1 MWAKKHREHV
11 RGRTAYAR
19 LLPVTSHGGTTN
31 SRCNPS
37 SVKCQRKT
45 GHWANWWW
53 LLANKL
59 GGHFALNLQWQTA
72 FQATRYQMA
81 DDGSKT
87 ASGTCARCQ
96 RPIMNRYTGC
106 LEAPVYDECI
116 STPMFYCSPVCQ
128 KADWGQHKSECRKLQ
143 ARKTL
148 GRAALLLQAIIYR
161 IRLHASPLRF
171 KSMRIEGSIT
181 YLGLNKDLTMLYK
194 LDVV

>member
-45 GHWANWWW
+45 GHWANWGW

-72 FQATRYQMA
+72 FRATRIKWWTMDQRRHLVPALAVRDHNEQMHRIA
-81 DDGSKT
+81 WKPQFT
-87 ASGTCARCQ
+87 TN
-96 RPIMNRYTGC
+96 P
-106 LEAPVYDECI
+106 
-116 STPMFYCSPVCQ
+116 SPPLRSIAAQ
-128 KADWGQHKSECRKLQ
+128 YARKLIGANTSQ
-143 ARKTL
+143 SVESFKLARLLVEPLCFSKPSSTGFDYLPRHYGSSPSTDFSSMDWTL
-148 GRAALLLQAIIYR
+148 ND
-161 IRLHASPLRF
+161 S
-171 KSMRIEGSIT
+171 
-181 YLGLNKDLTMLYK
+181 
-194 LDVV
+194 